1 MAIEGRICPKNAIVV
16 LSALQQDGLGN
27 YRPFLYERRRIS
39 VA

>member
-1 MAIEGRICPKNAIVV
+1 V